1 MSDYH
6 QLNGPDFLDA
16 VAQAEA
22 ANGLTVNAAEYSR
35 RADQWKDDL
44 KALELAQSLV
54 DTHQRAIANIRRNA
68 AHAYDLISRVRPDS
82 EHLDLYEQVRVT
94 LSAIGDVRFGPTA
107 WGDHTDPFGRNPRL
121 MPMPGDR
128 YYLPVE
134 VAAAAY
140 KDNGLSITYRPML
153 RNAAGMLEPK
163 KEHHFVVLGC
173 PTWSHD
179 AIGVVASPRLA
190 FEACPLTETL
200 AEAA

>member
-1 MSDYH
+1 MSDYQ
-6 QLNGPDFLDA
+6 QLSGPDFLDA